1 MTGWV
6 RVRALRRG
14 TANEDTTLSTL
25 LYDHPRGFLTA
36 WLVAGI
42 GWFHPLLGKCV
53 DSTDSLTD
61 RWDERDLPLAQPRRE
76 SNPSPH
82 TVPRPVLLLVNLAK
96 VGGKSTPVVLHGPCK
111 LLLIRGTLWQRARVQ
126 SLEFIS
132 APRRRSLR
140 RWWAVA
146 AAVVAHTRRQIAR
159 RGNPRSKQKRAI
171 RRPPL
176 RT

>member
-1 MTGWV
+1 MVHGSV
-6 RVRALRRG
+6 RC
-14 TANEDTTLSTL
+14 
-25 LYDHPRGFLTA
+25 
-36 WLVAGI
+36 
-42 GWFHPLLGKCV
+42 LGGAF

-61 RWDERDLPLAQPRRE
+61 RWDERALPLAQPRRE
-76 SNPSPH
+76 SNPSPQ
-82 TVPRPVLLLVNLAK
+82 TCPPILVNLAE
-96 VGGKSTPVVLHGPCK
+96 VGQNSTPVVLHGPCK
-111 LLLIRGTLWQRARVQ
+111 LLIRGTLWQRARVQ
-126 SLEFIS
+126 SLLFIS